1 MTPESIRDLRRSLD
15 LTQQQFADRLGIAFV
30 TLNRWENGQARPSA
44 MGLAKLR
51 GATEWAAAD
60 AGDAAVAVPGA
71 VAHIRPVT
79 TIDPQRLD
87 FLGDPQA
94 VRVLVEGER
103 LSYGHLFNP
112 AFATEISAIDPLPHQ
127 RIAVYDRM
135 LPQARLRFLLADDA
149 GAGKTIMTG
158 LYVREAL
165 SRRTLRRVLVVAPAG
180 LVGNWQRELRTLFQ
194 LPFTIVT
201 GADARAGNPFVGD
214 PGADSGSDPN
224 SDQVIV
230 SIDSLR
236 APRLFNCLRDPAVA
250 PYDLVVFD
258 EAHKL
263 SARRDPDGTLAYT
276 DRYRL
281 AEALAGV
288 RDLPEAWRLPWSA
301 THLLLLTATPHM
313 GKPYPYYALWRLL
326 EPELFSTETAF
337 ERFPPEARARYF
349 IRRVKEEMVDLAG
362 RPLFPVRVCD
372 TVSFELTQGE
382 VSEQALYDRTTAY
395 IRHYYNLARLL
406 NRQAARF
413 AVMIFQRRLASST
426 WALLCSL
433 RKRLT
438 KLDGFIDAIR
448 SGTIPEDEWRARQA
462 LLERQ
467 AEKGR
472 LADLLE
478 SQTADEELTLAGQEA
493 HEANE
498 DEALGAFLATNLAEL
513 LAERDEVQAL
523 VRLAEAVH
531 AAGHESKFERM
542 RALLTANDY
551 RGQKVIIYTE
561 HRDTLDFLTRR
572 LEGLGFAGQVVC
584 IHGGMGYV
592 ERDAAVERFRADH
605 QGPDPRVG
613 EPEARGKNSGEV
625 AGARFLI
632 GTDAAAEGINLQFC
646 WILINYDV
654 PWNPARLEQRMG
666 RIHRYGQRRDRV
678 AIINL
683 VAGATREGR
692 VIKTLLDKLEEIRKQ
707 LGSDKVFD
715 VVGRLFE
722 DLPLAEYI
730 RRAVDSADLADREAL
745 ALAGRLSAD
754 QVRAIAEREASL
766 FGNGGEVAADL
777 PRLREALA
785 LEELRRL
792 LPGYVRGYLAQA
804 APLIGLDLIASN
816 PTDGVDG
823 PFNLRPRRRG
833 LLEPL
838 LPLLE
843 TYPASARKRFT
854 VSRPADAR
862 DAIFL
867 HPGDPLFERLS
878 ALAIALSRPAGR
890 RGALFTDPADT
901 APYLFHVARVSVI
914 RAADPDSPT
923 HHTEEVI
930 DQRLVGLK
938 QYQDRLEEAPVEQLL
953 LLRPGR
959 GMAPG
964 SLVFLAQAETWRLAA
979 QEHLAQVLL
988 ARLTDLRRLAA
999 GERLTQT
1006 KELLG
1011 LAYDYQAW
1019 ELTSARKEYAKQARA
1034 GDLKAQA
1041 EVERIRDRQAG
1052 LARRRAQAITQASRE
1067 LELIAP
1073 GRVEIIATCL
1083 VQPSQDPADLLARDL
1098 EVERIALDIATAAE
1112 TARGARVRD
1121 VSTPER
1127 ARLAGLMDYPGFD
1140 LLSERPGEERGI
1152 EVKGRVGTDAIEL
1165 TANEWARA
1173 CNLRGRYWL
1182 YAVFDCG
1189 SARPRLF
1196 RVQDPFG
1203 QLLARA
1209 QGGVLINYGDI
1220 VRCADNA

>member
-1 MTPESIRDLRRSLD
+1 MTPESIRNPRRAKHISQEL
-15 LTQQQFADRLGIAFV
+15 
-30 TLNRWENGQARPSA
+30 SA
-44 MGLAKLR
+44 Q
-51 GATEWAAAD
+51 
-60 AGDAAVAVPGA
+60 P
-71 VAHIRPVT
+71 
-79 TIDPQRLD
+79 LD
-87 FLGDPQA
+87 FLGDPEA

-112 AFATEISAIDPLPHQ
+112 AFATEIAAIDPLPHQ

-180 LVGNWQRELRTLFQ
+180 LVGNWQRELRKLFQ
-194 LPFTIVT
+194 LSFMIVT
-201 GADARAGNPFVGD
+201 GADARGSNPFL
-214 PGADSGSDPN
+214 GADSDRL
-224 SDQVIV
+224 IV

-236 APRLFNCLRDPAVA
+236 APRLFGCLRDPAMV

-263 SARRDPDGTLAYT
+263 SARRDPDGSLAFT

-288 RDLPEAWRLPWSA
+288 RDLPPDWRLPWSA
-301 THLLLLTATPHM
+301 AHLLLLTATPHM

-326 EPELFSTETAF
+326 EPDIFSTETAF
-337 ERFPPEARARYF
+337 ERFPPDARARYF

-433 RKRLT
+433 RKRLA

-448 SGTIPEDEWRARQA
+448 SDAIPEDEWRARQA

-467 AEKGR
+467 ADKGK
-472 LADLLE
+472 LCDLLE
-478 SQTADEELTLAGQEA
+478 TQTADEEASLAGQET

-498 DEALGAFLATNLAEL
+498 DEALGSFLATNLGEL
-513 LAERDEVQAL
+513 LAERDEVQGL

-542 RALLTANDY
+542 RALLTANEY

-584 IHGGMGYV
+584 IHGGMGYL

-605 QGPDPRVG
+605 EGPDPRQG
-613 EPEARGKNSGEV
+613 ETEARGDGHGARTTPDDESGGRLGRSPTPPSPIGGGRIGPRSRRDFQGNHSGEV

-730 RRAVDSADLADREAL
+730 RRAVDSGDLADREAL
-745 ALAGRLSAD
+745 ALAGRLTAD

-766 FGNGGEVAADL
+766 DGRGGEVAAEL
-777 PRLREALA
+777 PRLREAMA
-785 LEELRRL
+785 MEELRHL
-792 LPGYVRGYLAQA
+792 LPGYVRGYLTHA
-804 APLIGLDLIASN
+804 APLLGLDLIAADRSK
-816 PTDGVDG
+816 GIDG
-823 PFNLRPRRRG
+823 PFNLRPRRRT

-854 VSRPADAR
+854 VSRPADER

-878 ALAIALSRPAGR
+878 ALAIDQARPAGR
-890 RGALFTDPADT
+890 RGAIFTDAAGT
-901 APYLFHVARVSVI
+901 APYLFHVARLSVL
-914 RAADPDSPT
+914 RAADPDSPS
-923 HHTEEVI
+923 HQTEEVI
-930 DQRLVGLK
+930 EQRLVGLK

-959 GMAPG
+959 GTSPG
-964 SLVFLAQAETWRLAA
+964 SLVFLAEAETCRLAA
-979 QEHLAQVLL
+979 LDYLTQVTLGQ
-988 ARLTDLRRLAA
+988 LTERRRLAA
-999 GERLTQT
+999 AETLAQT
-1006 KELLG
+1006 KGLLG

-1019 ELTSARKEYAKQARA
+1019 ELTTARKEYAKQARA
-1034 GDLKAQA
+1034 GNLKAQA
-1041 EVERIRDRQAG
+1041 EVERIRAQQAG
-1052 LARRRAQAITQASRE
+1052 LTQRRARAIADASRE
-1067 LELIAP
+1067 LDLITP
-1073 GRVEIIATCL
+1073 GQVEIIATCL
-1083 VQPSQDPADLLARDL
+1083 VQPSQDPADLLALDL
-1098 EVERIALDIATAAE
+1098 EVERIAMQIAMAAE
-1112 TARGARVRD
+1112 IARGATVRD

-1127 ARLAGLMDYPGFD
+1127 ARLAGLMEYPGFD

-1152 EVKGRVGTDAIEL
+1152 EVKGRVGTDAVEL

-1189 SARPRLF
+1189 TGRPRLL

-1203 QLLARA
+1203 RLVSRN

-1220 VRCADNA
+1220 V